1 MSQIV
6 VTKEVGLNV
15 FDSSAQEWREL
26 FAKSDATPFSSHEW
40 ISTWH
45 KFFGANKTPY
55 ILKAHRD
62 GELIALMPLYQ
73 QVKSF
78 CGIGFT
84 KFGFLGDEIGGADY
98 LDVIAE
104 NGDKATVLKSFFDY
118 LERDKTFDLL
128 NLENLSADSLIIIK
142 ASENQSKSLNIN
154 ISKGEICPQ
163 VNLSE
168 KWNGVLSQSRRKDN
182 FKRRLKQLE
191 KMPDFEFRSVTAP
204 EEIEAAFERFYFLH
218 EKRWKGEGGS
228 EATGHPKL
236 KQFHREAVA
245 KLAHAKLIRFD
256 EVWAANDCRS
266 SVYGLNR
273 KNVFYYYNAGYD
285 LEWARYSVGLVLVGL
300 SIKSAIERGDGLYDF
315 LRGDES
321 YKFDWSNQQN
331 SLANFTLKRQTFSL
345 FLHDNLKQTKANARD
360 LSKKVLP
367 SKIIKKLQNWK
378 RQRSR
383 KQKLDDTSENQPAEY
398 LST

>member
-1 MSQIV
+1 MSQIT
-6 VTKEVGLNV
+6 VTKEVGSNV

-26 FAKSDATPFSSHEW
+26 FAKSDAAPFSSHEW

-62 GELIALMPLYQ
+62 GVLIALMPLYQ
-73 QVKSF
+73 QVKRV

-84 KFGFLGDEIGGADY
+84 KLGFLGDEIGGADY

-104 NGDKATVLKSFFDY
+104 SGDKATALKSFFDY

-128 NLENLSADSLIIIK
+128 NLENLSADSLIIQR
-142 ASENQSKSLNIN
+142 ACESQSKSLSIN
-154 ISKGEICPQ
+154 ITKGEICPQ
-163 VNLSE
+163 VNLLE
-168 KWNGVLSQSRRKDN
+168 KWSGVLSQSRRKDN

-204 EEIEAAFERFYFLH
+204 EEIVAAFERFYFLH

-236 KQFHREAVA
+236 KQFHSEAVA
-245 KLAHAKLIRFD
+245 KLAHANLIRFD
-256 EVWAANDCRS
+256 EIWAANGCRS
-266 SVYGLNR
+266 SVYGLNHR
-273 KNVFYYYNAGYD
+273 NVFHYYNAGYD

-300 SIKSAIERGDGLYDF
+300 SIKSAIERGDVLYDF

-331 SLANFTLKRQTFSL
+331 SLANFSLKRQTFSL
-345 FLHDNLKQTKANARD
+345 FLHDNLNLTKANVRD
-360 LSKKVLP
+360 FSRIVLP
-367 SKIIKKLQNWK
+367 FKIIKKLENWK
-378 RQRSR
+378 RKRIR
-383 KQKLDDTSENQPAEY
+383 KQKLGGKDESQPVKFS
-398 LST
+398 ST